1 MDKRT
6 FYKRLDDEIEKHW
19 AALVALSDDIA
30 EHPEVSGE
38 EFESSRK
45 LAEILINA
53 GFEVEYPF
61 LDIPTAFLARKTAKK
76 EGGRVALM
84 VEYDALPEI
93 GHACGHNLHGAMS
106 VLAGIGLLPLMEELG
121 GELLVVGTPAEETSG
136 AKVMM
141 SDKGVFDGADLGMM
155 IHSSCGRTAVKYR
168 SLAMDAVEFT
178 FTGRSSHAAHS
189 PWEGRNALNG
199 LQLLFHSLDMLRQH
213 VKPDVRIHGI
223 YHEGGLAANI
233 VPERAVGRF
242 YFRAANRSYLD
253 KVMSKVWNCATG
265 CALATDTDVTWKP
278 FEASFRDMLPN
289 GEAEELLDTI
299 MREEFGLVPDETDGF
314 QGSSDMGD
322 VSYRCPALQIKL
334 DISNGHEIRPH
345 SREFAQATVTDAAH
359 EALKLGAK
367 ILGHGAIAVFTDE
380 QVRER
385 LGREFEKRA
394 ANVGYKEI

>member
-1 MDKRT
+1 MMDKSH
-6 FYKRLDDEIEKHW
+6 FYKRLDEGIEKHW
-19 AALVALSDDIA
+19 PSLVALSDYMA

-38 EFESSRK
+38 EHKSSRK
-45 LAEILINA
+45 LADVLKSA
-53 GFEVEYPF
+53 GFDVEYPF
-61 LDIPTAFLARKTAKK
+61 SGLQTAFMARKTAKK
-76 EGGRVALM
+76 KGGRVALM

-106 VLAGIGLLPLMEELG
+106 ALAGLGLLPLMEELG

-141 SDKGVFDGADLGMM
+141 SDKGVFDNVNLGMM
-155 IHSSCGRTAVKYR
+155 IHCDCGRTSVKYR
-168 SLAMDAVEFT
+168 SLAMDAIEFT
-178 FTGRSSHAAHS
+178 FTGQSSHAAQA
-189 PWEGRNALNG
+189 PWDGRNALNG
-199 LQLLFHSLDMLRQH
+199 LQLFFHSLDMLRQH

-223 YHEGGLAANI
+223 YHDGGVAANI

-289 GEAEELLDTI
+289 DEAEEIMGTI
-299 MREEFGLVPDETDGF
+299 MKEEFGLIPDEGEGF

-322 VSYRCPALQIKL
+322 VSYRCPALQMKL
-334 DISNGHEIRPH
+334 DISNGDEIRPH
-345 SREFAQATVTDAAH
+345 SREFAEATVTSAAH
-359 EALKLGAK
+359 AALCLGAK
-367 ILGHGAIAVFTDE
+367 ILARGALAVFTDE
-380 QVRER
+380 HVRER

-394 ANVGYKEI
+394 ANVR